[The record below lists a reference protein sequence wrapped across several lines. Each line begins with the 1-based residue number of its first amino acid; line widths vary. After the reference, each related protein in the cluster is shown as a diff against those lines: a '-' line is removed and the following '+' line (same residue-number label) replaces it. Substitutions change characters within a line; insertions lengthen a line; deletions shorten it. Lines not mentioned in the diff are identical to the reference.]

1 MFGKSHNEEFRK
13 KQADNLA
20 ISMPFSDVKFIETDR
35 SNNIDPAMEKKEKI
49 SYRNTISVA
58 QTKKL
63 LNESIL

>member
-1 MFGKSHNEEFRK
+1 
-13 KQADNLA
+13 
-20 ISMPFSDVKFIETDR
+20 MPFSDVKFIETDR
-35 SNNIDPAMEKKEKI
+35 SNNIDPAMEKKDEI